1 MVDGRK
7 RIEALASIIKHVS
20 PLSGNNIDW
29 YKAEEKKAF
38 TIADFKIIYSCQVA
52 PKINTD
58 FGSYIIR
65 VDTEANTL
73 CLYFG
78 ENSIVFG
85 KGGSEIE
92 VNLINKLIK
101 EVNEYM
107 EQQRLKSEE
116 IMLENIKTDFS

>member
-7 RIEALASIIKHVS
+7 RIEALASIIKHIS

-29 YKAEEKKAF
+29 YKGEERKGSYYYR
-38 TIADFKIIYSCQVA
+38 FKIIYSCQIT

-65 VDTEANTL
+65 VDTETNTL

-78 ENSIVFG
+78 ENSIIFG

-92 VNLINKLIK
+92 THLIKKLIK
-101 EVNEYM
+101 EVDEYI
-107 EQQRLKSEE
+107 EQKRLKNEE
-116 IMLENIKTDFS
+116 ILLENIKTDFS

>member
-7 RIEALASIIKHVS
+7 RIEALARIIKRIS
-20 PLSGNNIDW
+20 PLAGNNIDW
-29 YKAEEKKAF
+29 FKKKEKKAF
-38 TIADFKIIYSCQVA
+38 TIGDFKIIYSCQVT
-52 PKINTD
+52 PKVNTD

-65 VDTEANTL
+65 VDTEENTL

-78 ENSIVFG
+78 DNSIVFG

-101 EVNEYM
+101 EVEEYM